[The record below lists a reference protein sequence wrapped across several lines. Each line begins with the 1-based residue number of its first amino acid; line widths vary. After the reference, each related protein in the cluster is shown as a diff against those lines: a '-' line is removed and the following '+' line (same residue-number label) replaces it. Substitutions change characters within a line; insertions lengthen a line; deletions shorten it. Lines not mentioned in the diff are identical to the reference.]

1 MPSLIKKFKD
11 GSRRIDK
18 RTKEKLILE
27 YAPLIKFIAQKI
39 AVRLP
44 SNIEF
49 DDLVSSGV
57 IGLMDAIDK
66 YDPSRDNKF
75 KTYAEFRIRGAILDE
90 LRAQDWV
97 PRSVREK
104 AKQLERA
111 HIRLEQQLCRVPTED
126 EITRELQIS
135 KEEYYELLNQ
145 VKSVSILSLDE
156 AGSFNSSDRKS
167 ILSLLESC
175 KIPSPI
181 AQLNLKAV
189 KEVVT
194 KAIES
199 LPEKQRLVL
208 SLYYYEDLNL
218 KEIGEVLDVTESRVS
233 QLHTQAI
240 LWLKRKL
247 RTYFE
252 DGLDP
257 A

>member
-1 MPSLIKKFKD
+1 MPTPIKKYKD
-11 GSRRIDK
+11 GKRIDK

-66 YDPSRDNKF
+66 YDPTRDNKF

-111 HIRLEQQLCRVPTED
+111 HIRLEQQLGRMPTED
-126 EITRELQIS
+126 EITAELKIT
-135 KEEYYELLNQ
+135 KDEYYDLLNQ

-218 KEIGEVLDVTESRVS
+218 KEIGDVLDVTESRVS

-240 LWLKRKL
+240 LWLRRKL
-247 RTYFE
+247 RHHFQ
-252 DGLDP
+252 DGGEELG
-257 A
+257 

>member
-1 MPSLIKKFKD
+1 MPTASTRKTKDHPKK
-11 GSRRIDK
+11 IDR

-104 AKQLERA
+104 GKQLERCYA
-111 HIRLEQQLCRVPTED
+111 RIEQEKGRQATD
-126 EITRELQIS
+126 EEVCTALNIS
-135 KEEYYELLNQ
+135 QEEYHDMLNQ
-145 VKSVSILSLDE
+145 VRSVSLVSFDDVSSFSKADKRSLHGFGD
-156 AGSFNSSDRKS
+156 
-167 ILSLLESC
+167 
-175 KIPSPI
+175 
-181 AQLNLKAV
+181 
-189 KEVVT
+189 T
-194 KAIES
+194 
-199 LPEKQRLVL
+199 
-208 SLYYYEDLNL
+208 
-218 KEIGEVLDVTESRVS
+218 
-233 QLHTQAI
+233 
-240 LWLKRKL
+240 
-247 RTYFE
+247 
-252 DGLDP
+252 
-257 A
+257 